1 MNNYYSIN
9 AQALTEQ
16 YNSLP
21 FDQVH
26 SGWLS
31 HLPEKPSLA
40 LDVGAS
46 SGRDA
51 RALSGRDWTVYAAE
65 PNAELRSL
73 AQAKPEL
80 AQYGTVSYCTK
91 NNAKTD

>member
-1 MNNYYSIN
+1 MNDYYSKN

-26 SGWLS
+26 FGWLP
-31 HLPEKPSLA
+31 HLPEKPGLA
-40 LDVGAS
+40 LDVGAG

-51 RALSGRDWTVYAAE
+51 RALSGRGGSVYAEE
-65 PNAELRSL
+65 PDAALISR
-73 AQAKPEL
+73 AQA
-80 AQYGTVSYCTK
+80 
-91 NNAKTD
+91 